1 MICPTTLTFLS
12 RSRPRPFKT
21 KQKLHRTED
30 LDDDDDDDD
39 EDLRRP
45 SRRRRV
51 ERAQANTARG
61 VGGEDEDDGL
71 GGDAPSGFTPA
82 TTNNDTFGQQQPG
95 DQQQRQQQQPPQ
107 QQDLP
112 ELGVDLDNARGPPR
126 EYLAQEPVRRAVA
139 AQFKAFLRGFADPVT
154 GERVY
159 RARVREM
166 CASNAQSLV
175 VSYGHLCTV
184 LPTVAV
190 WAADAPGALLPI
202 LHAAALDVA
211 LEQFPEF
218 AAIRREVFVRL
229 ADLPI
234 HDSIRDLRQYH
245 LNKLVRVS
253 GVATRRTGVFPM
265 LQLVKYDCVKCRY
278 LLGPFAQADDG
289 TTIKLGS
296 CPQCQSKGPF
306 TVNSAETLYQN
317 YQKVTVQEA
326 PGSVPPGRLPRQK
339 DVILRHDLI
348 DAAKPGELVDV
359 TAGYTHAYDVSLNAR
374 HGFPVFATLLEANHV
389 AKRSAGGDGDGSLS
403 LTDEDRA
410 EVHALSRDPR
420 IGERI
425 AASIA
430 PSVYGHADIKRGLA
444 LALFGGQ
451 EKTRGGAHRLRGD
464 INVLLLGD
472 PGTAKSQFLKYA
484 VKFAHRA
491 VYTSGKGSSA
501 AGLTAS
507 VVKDPDTG
515 AFAIEA
521 GALMLADN
529 GICCIDEFDKMDVKD
544 QVAIHEAMEQQTI
557 SIAKAGV
564 QATLNARASILA
576 AASGTWPCPR
586 PSCRGEFFCCGW
598 VLERQAGGVGFG
610 LLARGERRRRRRPG
624 RPRARAD

>member
-1 MICPTTLTFLS
+1 MKKEVDEISTTKDAYLS
-12 RSRPRPFKT
+12 RPPSTSTFFQNTKT
-21 KQKLHRTED
+21 TDD
-30 LDDDDDDDD
+30 LDDEDDDDDD
-39 EDLRRP
+39 EGLRRP

-51 ERAQANTARG
+51 ERAQANAGGRG
-61 VGGEDEDDGL
+61 GGIDDL
-71 GGDAPSGFTPA
+71 DDDAPPSGFTA
-82 TTNNDTFGQQQPG
+82 GGGTTNNDTFGGAPTPG
-95 DQQQRQQQQPPQ
+95 GAAAGAPRQQA
-107 QQDLP
+107 DLP

-139 AQFKAFLRGFADPVT
+139 AQFKAFLRGFADPAT

-159 RARVREM
+159 RSRVREM

-278 LLGPFAQADDG
+278 LLGPFAQSDDG
-289 TTIKLGS
+289 TTIRLGS

-359 TAGYTHAYDVSLNAR
+359 TGVYTHAYDVSLNAR

-389 AKRSAGGDGDGSLS
+389 AKRSAGDGGAGDSLA

-430 PSVYGHADIKRGLA
+430 PSIYGHADIKRGLA

-472 PGTAKSQFLKYA
+472 PGTAKSQFLKYVEGA
-484 VKFAHRA
+484 AQRA
-491 VYTSGKGSSA
+491 VFATGKGASA
-501 AGLTAS
+501 VGLTAA
-507 VVKDPDTG
+507 VQRDPVTREWTLEG
-515 AFAIEA
+515 
-521 GALMLADN
+521 GALVLADR
-529 GICCIDEFDKMDVKD
+529 GVCLIDEFDKMND
-544 QVAIHEAMEQQTI
+544 QDRVSIHEVRRRE
-557 SIAKAGV
+557 
-564 QATLNARASILA
+564 
-576 AASGTWPCPR
+576 
-586 PSCRGEFFCCGW
+586 EFF
-598 VLERQAGGVGFG
+598 
-610 LLARGERRRRRRPG
+610 LLLFFSRESRFFLCSRSRGRKKKLTFFFFLSFLFLFF
-624 RPRARAD
+624 